1 MTPAELREIRNRVDT
16 PTDEEVGI
24 LYETL
29 HKWVLRRA
37 EHGET
42 SAKFAL
48 PDFGRA
54 FEMLT
59 GAPLKLRVRECA
71 VYNALS
77 QALQRMQTDGFIV
90 AVDYTGR
97 KTTKGLDPLGDASPY
112 DLMTN
117 ANAAVHVGFIEAESA
132 NSSP

>member
-1 MTPAELREIRNRVDT
+1 MTPAELREIRNRVVT

-24 LYETL
+24 LYDAL

-37 EHGET
+37 EHGEI
-42 SAKFAL
+42 SARFAL
-48 PDFGRA
+48 PDFARA

-77 QALQRMQTDGFIV
+77 QALQRMQDDGFIV
-90 AVDYTGR
+90 VVNYVIGV
-97 KTTKGLDPLGDASPY
+97 TKGLDPLGDASPY
-112 DLMTN
+112 DLM
-117 ANAAVHVGFIEAESA
+117 ANPKVSIHVGFIEA
-132 NSSP
+132 

>member
-1 MTPAELREIRNRVDT
+1 MTPAELREIRNRVVT

-24 LYETL
+24 LYDAL

-37 EHGET
+37 EHGEI
-42 SAKFAL
+42 SARFAL
-48 PDFGRA
+48 PDFARA

-77 QALQRMQTDGFIV
+77 QALQRMQDDGFIV
-90 AVDYTGR
+90 VVNYVSNI
-97 KTTKGLDPLGDASPY
+97 TKGLDPLGDASPY
-112 DLMTN
+112 DLM
-117 ANAAVHVGFIEAESA
+117 ANPKVSIHVGFIEA
-132 NSSP
+132 